1 MRLKIIN
8 DFDIQKQ
15 ARELGV
21 SVWQTPS
28 FLFFVM
34 GIVIIIAMT
43 AVYSISKY
51 YDSPEILIMTE
62 SGVVISLFIVGNFII
77 RNIEIMAISN
87 KVKSEFVSV
96 ASHQLKTP
104 LSEVSWKLELLM
116 AKYSQGL
123 TEKQHEIL
131 DSVNKSNDKMKR
143 LVNDLLDVARIE
155 QSNFYLGSESVDLNK
170 IVEEAA
176 VDYRDLARAK
186 GVEIEVST
194 DRFLPSFQGDQRK
207 LELMVGNLVSNA
219 VKYMNK
225 KGKVRIVSNFNPSKK
240 QVQVC
245 VEDNGV
251 GIPDSQQKKIFEKFF
266 RSDNVVKYQT
276 EGTGLGLYIA
286 KNIADKSGGDLW
298 FESKENV
305 GSKFC
310 FILPVK

>member
-1 MRLKIIN
+1 MRLRLIN

-43 AVYSISKY
+43 AVYSISRF
-51 YDSPEILIMTE
+51 YDSPEILILAE
-62 SGVVISLFIVGNFII
+62 CGVVTTLFIVGSFII
-77 RNIEIMAISN
+77 RNIEQMAISN
-87 KVKSEFVSV
+87 KVKSEFVSI

-104 LSEVSWKLELLM
+104 LSEVSWKMELLL
-116 AKYSQGL
+116 AKYSDGL
-123 TEKQHEIL
+123 SVKQQEIL

-155 QSNFYLGSESVDLNK
+155 QSNFYLGSESVDLNGIIK
-170 IVEEAA
+170 GEAA
-176 VDYRDLARAK
+176 DQRDFARAK
-186 GVEIEVST
+186 GVEIDVSI
-194 DRFLPSFQGDQRK
+194 DRFLPNFLGDQRK
-207 LELMVGNLVSNA
+207 LQLLVGNLVSNA

-225 KGKVRIVSNFNPSKK
+225 KGKVRIFSIYDSSKK
-240 QVQVC
+240 NVQVC

-251 GIPDSQQKKIFEKFF
+251 GIPDSQQKNVFEKFF

-286 KNIADKSGGDLW
+286 KNIADKSGGELW